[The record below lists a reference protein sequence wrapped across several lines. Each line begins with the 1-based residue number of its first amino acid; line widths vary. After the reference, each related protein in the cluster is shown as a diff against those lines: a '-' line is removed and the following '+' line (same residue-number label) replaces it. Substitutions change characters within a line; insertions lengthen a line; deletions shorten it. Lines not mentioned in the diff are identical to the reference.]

1 MLQSIISNRP
11 IIHLSFFTGIGV
23 SQLALHY
30 LHTNIAT
37 TFSWEID
44 PFCNELLDHHYHQ
57 NIQHMGDIADTDF
70 TTFCQGL
77 AAHYDTT
84 HIILITA
91 APPCKDHSRVRD
103 TPPGLS
109 GDDGSLL
116 QQMTNIDLTIRQNLP
131 QYTVRS
137 LMENVLP
144 HPTIRSQF
152 DDISRQL
159 GYKPL
164 IVDAADGH
172 ITSRPRLWWLDADWT
187 HITQH
192 LTHETPW
199 TIHWTQH
206 DDYDKLHN
214 PLAPLIQPPVH
225 VRDWETPAILCQQQL
240 FHCLTTQ
247 APTDL
252 GRPPPQH
259 AKADN
264 STWDR
269 WQQDNRQFP
278 PWQYQPQ
285 FLTRKHEGDWQPIT
299 PLQRERIMA
308 LPDHYT
314 SITEQHPSTRSR
326 NTMLGNAWH
335 FPSALWLITLLLI
348 LPTTA
353 TIPHPPTCSNIQKL
367 TAIWIASKTLWGPPP
382 RSANHQHMPQLDWNS
397 HLRWAKTIQEPTADQ
412 TQLDPSLCW
421 AIDQSHQL
429 PNIHDIRLGVITELN
444 ALVTDLHEQT
454 QQWFD
459 QIPPH
464 CQRAYKQSN
473 MVTQIPALIHILQ
486 QLHYPHTTQLQAELS
501 HGFQLI
507 GALHPGLNWHVR
519 TDQKYTAPTSLD
531 ELRQH
536 NREYIHKK
544 LQQQRVDPHWRL
556 MADEIAKEV
565 QQGRMAGPFH
575 GPQWLQHS
583 TTPLLE
589 FEHTSTL
596 QPLPHTDPII
606 AMAFSIEQ
614 TGSDGKAKIRR
625 GEDWRRSGHNQAC
638 QMTDQ
643 PYHHT
648 PDHYTWLAQ
657 YTCRS
662 SQEVPLVW
670 GHDHDGAYRQL
681 PLDDPS
687 IAYVLLLTPSGPTL
701 WHHHVLLFGS
711 AASVWAYNRF
721 GDMLSAIA
729 RTITCIPVVHYVDD
743 YGSIE
748 PTRTA
753 QSGFSTFERLN
764 SILGFHMKKSK
775 RQPPEPSH
783 RIQGVLISC
792 DAENITIS
800 PCQDRVEHIS
810 TQLQTHLQT
819 KAMTPEQARKLAGKC
834 SFTTTH
840 LFGRVGRAALSA
852 LYDKAFSNNDTLSS
866 HTQSAIIA
874 LIDILN
880 NCQPRRLPLRPTP
893 TQHTIIYTDA
903 FYREGDKQCRCSE
916 LLQQTETFSPSPS
929 MTNGWAA
936 VIFHPSSSR
945 PLVFNGTVPP
955 KLLKHFAS
963 NKAFIYFLEAW
974 AAIITP
980 ILVKPLLTPTYIQL
994 CDNDAAT
1001 HAIIKGSG
1009 SHAPLNNLLGSHWTW
1024 HNRHCLR
1031 QILRRVPTHANIA
1044 DPFSRED
1051 FTIARQLQWPILE
1064 PPTSRLLETTKKI
1077 IGDSRFAHQIGFT
1090 QDPYIL
1096 QFQSLAHQKMFPTS
1110 NTEQTTS
1117 WIQAMRIMIKSH
1129 SRRPIPWTWVQE
1141 TKFARSTS
1149 TGMDRRRV
1157 KSYHTLRS
1165 QWPCFTF
1172 RRPKVLNMSST
1183 RNPKL
1188 RILFTARRIQHL
1200 LQTRPRAKNPTH
1212 ILVWRKKVR
1221 RLPVTLLM
1229 IKLWTLKWHLMWLLV
1244 STYLFVRCNNHKSVW
1259 HLCEEVSWLSPEMKL
1274 IYLCLRRCLNYS
1286 WLILVQ
1292 VPLYLEICI
1301 PFFFSPLP
1309 PSPLIL
1315 FHSFPNIISLT
1326 HLIHID
1332 THMTHHFEGNTFSFS
1347 D

>member
-23 SQLALHY
+23 SQLALQ
-30 LHTNIAT
+30 

-70 TTFCQGL
+70 ATFCQGL

-84 HIILITA
+84 HIILVTA

-131 QYTVRS
+131 QYTIRS

-144 HPTIRSQF
+144 HPAVRSQF

-159 GYKPL
+159 GYQPV

-367 TAIWIASKTLWGPPP
+367 TAIWLASKTPWGPPP

-429 PNIHDIRLGVITELN
+429 PNIHNIRLGVIDELN
-444 ALVTDLHEQT
+444 ALVTDLNDHT
-454 QQWFD
+454 QQWFG

-464 CQRAYKQSN
+464 CQRAYQQSN

-519 TDQKYTAPTSLD
+519 TDQKYTTPTSLD

-536 NREYIHKK
+536 NRDYIHKK

-575 GPQWLQHS
+575 GPQWLHHH

-648 PDHYTWLAQ
+648 PDHYAWLAQ

-729 RTITCIPVVHYVDD
+729 RAITCIPVVHYVDD

-748 PTRTA
+748 PAKTA
-753 QSGFSTFERLN
+753 HSGFSTFERLN
-764 SILGFHMKKSK
+764 SILGFHMKQSK

-800 PCQDRVEHIS
+800 PCQDRVKQIS

-819 KAMTPEQARKLAGKC
+819 KTMTPEQARKLAGKC

-840 LFGRVGRAALSA
+840 LFGRVGRAALRA
-852 LYDKAFSNNDTLSS
+852 LYDKAFSNNDTLGSQ
-866 HTQSAIIA
+866 TQSAIIA

-880 NCQPRRLPLRPTP
+880 NCQPRRLHLRPTP

-903 FYREGDKQCRCSE
+903 FYREGDKQFRCSE
-916 LLQQTETFSPSPS
+916 LLQQIETFTPSPS

-936 VIFHPSSSR
+936 VIFHPSSPR

-1051 FTIARQLQWPILE
+1051 FTIARQLHWPTLE

-1077 IGDSRFAHQIGFT
+1077 IGDSHFAHQIGFT

-1110 NTEQTTS
+1110 SAKQTTS
-1117 WIQAMRIMIKSH
+1117 
-1129 SRRPIPWTWVQE
+1129 
-1141 TKFARSTS
+1141 
-1149 TGMDRRRV
+1149 
-1157 KSYHTLRS
+1157 
-1165 QWPCFTF
+1165 
-1172 RRPKVLNMSST
+1172 
-1183 RNPKL
+1183 
-1188 RILFTARRIQHL
+1188 
-1200 LQTRPRAKNPTH
+1200 
-1212 ILVWRKKVR
+1212 
-1221 RLPVTLLM
+1221 
-1229 IKLWTLKWHLMWLLV
+1229 
-1244 STYLFVRCNNHKSVW
+1244 
-1259 HLCEEVSWLSPEMKL
+1259 
-1274 IYLCLRRCLNYS
+1274 
-1286 WLILVQ
+1286 
-1292 VPLYLEICI
+1292 
-1301 PFFFSPLP
+1301 
-1309 PSPLIL
+1309 
-1315 FHSFPNIISLT
+1315 
-1326 HLIHID
+1326 
-1332 THMTHHFEGNTFSFS
+1332 
-1347 D
+1347 